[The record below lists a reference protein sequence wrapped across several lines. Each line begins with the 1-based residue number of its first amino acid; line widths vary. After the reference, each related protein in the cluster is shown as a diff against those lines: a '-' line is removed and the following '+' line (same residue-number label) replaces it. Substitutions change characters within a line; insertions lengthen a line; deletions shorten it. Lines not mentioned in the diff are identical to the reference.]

1 MKGHCERMSQQWWR
15 VIRLFFHNGSYRVK
29 LVCGVLL
36 VLAILWLANRAS
48 FIMGWHY
55 DPNEP
60 KLQGSRTCN
69 GAHRYRYT
77 VLLNTWKRDDL
88 LKQSVAHYSSCKG
101 VDAIRVIWSEIE
113 PPSESLLLTL
123 SASVFSSSK
132 TLQRIPEF
140 RVDLHDDDNLN
151 NRFKPIEG
159 LETEAVFSIDDDVIV
174 PCPTLELAFS
184 VWLSAP
190 ESMVGFVPRMHWT
203 DSKRHDTSYR
213 YGGWWSV
220 WWTGTYSM
228 VLTKAAFFHKK
239 YLDLYTYHLPP
250 TIREYVRSERNC
262 EDIAMSF
269 LIANATGA
277 PPFWV
282 KGRIYEIGST
292 GISSLT
298 GHNHRRTHCL
308 NYFSALFG
316 RMPLVASNVKVV
328 PAYQEW
334 FW

>member
-1 MKGHCERMSQQWWR
+1 MKGHCEHISPQWWR
-15 VIRLFFHNGSYRVK
+15 VLLLFFHNGSYRFK
-29 LVCGVLL
+29 LICGMFL
-36 VLAILWLANRAS
+36 VLSSLWLASRAS
-48 FIMGWHY
+48 LIMGWHY

-60 KLQGSRTCN
+60 KLQG
-69 GAHRYRYT
+69 ARYRYT

-88 LKQSVAHYSSCKG
+88 LKQSVAHYSSCKS
-101 VDAIRVIWSEIE
+101 VDAIRVVWSEVE
-113 PPSESLLLTL
+113 PPSDNLQSIL
-123 SASVFSSSK
+123 SASVFSRSRN
-132 TLQRIPEF
+132 LQHIPEF
-140 RVDLHDDDNLN
+140 RIDLNEDDNLN

-174 PCPTLELAFS
+174 PCKTLEFAFS

-190 ESMVGFVPRMHWT
+190 DSMVGFVPRMHWT
-203 DSKRHDTSYR
+203 DSKPPSYT

-250 TIREYVRSERNC
+250 LVREYVRSERNC

-269 LIANATGA
+269 LVANATSA

-292 GISSLT
+292 GLSSLT

-308 NYFSALFG
+308 NYFSSIFG

-328 PAYQEW
+328 TAHREW